1 MSIFNDN
8 RGPTRNIISANNCC
22 PRQLHCTRL
31 QSPKIT
37 LFHVT
42 RQTMSQCNAN
52 VNRAANH
59 AALSTHWLTADAE
72 TAVDLIS
79 VCF

>member
-1 MSIFNDN
+1 
-8 RGPTRNIISANNCC
+8 
-22 PRQLHCTRL
+22 
-31 QSPKIT
+31 
-37 LFHVT
+37 
-42 RQTMSQCNAN
+42 MSQCNAN